1 MSLTDTLKNTL
12 SALTEGGLNRY
23 RLNIPSCTASLDVET
38 FTGKEFM
45 SELYHY
51 TILFTSSDQ
60 NISSSQLLTRP
71 ATLTMGTGPLM
82 GLTEQKVVHGVV
94 THFKRI
100 RGSRDQ
106 ATYQIIIEPF
116 LSLLRNQFR
125 THRFF
130 VDKSVPEVV
139 TEVLQEH
146 GLKGWEYE
154 FTLKADYPKREQI
167 NQYKENDLAFIERLL
182 AEVGIFYFFTLQPN
196 TQTEVVHFADKQS
209 AWTFGKSL
217 PLSSPSGMS
226 DNAVDSVWGV
236 NVRQNVVERNVT
248 ASDYNHRE
256 AQNVLTSVPADMTRG
271 DVDGVTYG
279 EVYHY
284 LPRHLERGDK
294 ITPSAETGNFWARL
308 EHERF
313 LSGQTTISG
322 FSNDALLSPAQVLT
336 ISELAVPPTLP
347 SETDNGIIITRTG
360 YIASRKNALIVM
372 WEGMPYYEN
381 RCWRPAAKNR
391 PVVSG
396 TMTARVTSAKDN
408 DIYAWQDASGMYRV
422 KFDADRDDK
431 RQGMESMPVRFAK
444 PYGGDK
450 YGFHFPLIQGTEV
463 AIAFHEGDPD
473 RPYIAHALHDSRH
486 VDHVTEA
493 NSTRN
498 VVRTAGLNKLRME
511 DKRGEEHIKLSTEY
525 GGKTQLN
532 LGHNVNA
539 SRVLRGEGAELRTN
553 DWVSVRGGKGVMLT
567 ADAQPD
573 VGSKM
578 LEMDRAVEQ
587 LEQALTLA
595 RSLQAAAKGAQ
606 ATISDIDSQ
615 KTLNSSLKYLKMPGM
630 LASAPAGIGIL
641 SPEAVRLASGEASIG
656 LMSGKNTDISAGQS
670 FTVAASEAV
679 SLFAQAAGMKMYAG
693 AGTVDI
699 QAQADAMNVSA
710 LQDITVASG
719 QGSVK
724 VNASKELILSCGGAY
739 IKLSGGNIELG
750 CPGNILLKAA
760 NVNQIGPAS
769 LDTPPV
775 TFPKGYGG
783 TFTVTDP
790 ESGDIKPFT
799 SYRVTSPDGEV
810 LEGISDSSGKTAPFY
825 SSTPGNVKI
834 EFPREQKDEGPGHWV
849 TVEHD
854 YHGLKNAAIMS
865 INRLTSM
872 GDSGRAFFTEGKDFM
887 HTKRDK
893 IQEWNPL
900 PSDADE
906 NTINNSAVHRY
917 GEQRRITQT
926 FLEGDDAWQVSG
938 TSWHWMPV
946 VADELYETK
955 DSK

>member
-12 SALTEGGLNRY
+12 SVLTEGGLNRY
-23 RLNIPSCTASLDVET
+23 RLDIPSCTADIDVEN
-38 FTGKEFM
+38 FSGKEFM
-45 SELYHY
+45 SELYY
-51 TILFTSSDQ
+51 YQIVFTSSEQ
-60 NISSSQLLTRP
+60 NINSTQLLTKP

-82 GLTEQKVVHGVV
+82 GLTGQKVVHGVV
-94 THFKRI
+94 TNFKRI
-100 RGSRDQ
+100 SGSRDQ

-116 LSLLRNQFR
+116 LSLLRKQFR

-130 VDKSVPEVV
+130 VNKSVPEVV

-146 GLKGWEYE
+146 GLKDWEYE

-182 AEVGIFYFFTLQPN
+182 AEVGIFYFFTLQPD

-226 DNAVDSVWGV
+226 DNAADSVWGI
-236 NVRQNVVERNVT
+236 NVRQNVVERSVT

-256 AQNVLTSVPADMTRG
+256 AQNILASVPADMTRG
-271 DVDGVTYG
+271 DGEGVTYG
-279 EVYHY
+279 DVYHY

-322 FSNDALLSPAQVLT
+322 CSNDALLSPAQVLT
-336 ISELAVPPTLP
+336 ISESVIPPTLP
-347 SETDNGIIITRTG
+347 SETDNGIIITRAG
-360 YIASRKNALIVM
+360 YIASRKDLLIVM

-381 RCWRPAAKNR
+381 RCWRPAAKKR

-396 TMTARVTSAKDN
+396 TLTARVTSAKEN

-431 RQGMESMPVRFAK
+431 SQGMESMPVRFAK

-473 RPYIAHALHDSRH
+473 RPYIAHAMHDSRH

-498 VVRTAGLNKLRME
+498 VIRTAGLNKLRME

-539 SRVLRGEGAELRTN
+539 SRTLRGEGAELRTN
-553 DWVSVRGGKGVMLT
+553 DWVSVRGGKGILLT

-595 RSLQAAAKGAQ
+595 RSLQAAAKGAK
-606 ATISDIDSQ
+606 ATVSDIDSQ

-641 SPEAVRLASGEASIG
+641 SPEAVRLASGGASIG
-656 LMSGKNTDISAGQS
+656 LMSGKNTDISTGQS

-693 AGTVDI
+693 AGKVDI

-750 CPGNILLKAA
+750 CQGNILLKAA
-760 NVNQIGPAS
+760 NVNQTGPAS

-775 TFPKGYGG
+775 TFPKGYSEGFI
-783 TFTVTDP
+783 TTSSA
-790 ESGDIKPFT
+790 SGAVKPFT
-799 SYRVTSPDGEV
+799 TYKITTAEGEV
-810 LEGISDSSGKTAPFY
+810 YEGISGAEGETSPIFTSMP
-825 SSTPGNVKI
+825 SQLKI
-834 EFPREQKDEGPGHWV
+834 EYPRNIADSQEG
-849 TVEHD
+849 E
-854 YHGLKNAAIMS
+854 
-865 INRLTSM
+865 
-872 GDSGRAFFTEGKDFM
+872 
-887 HTKRDK
+887 
-893 IQEWNPL
+893 
-900 PSDADE
+900 
-906 NTINNSAVHRY
+906 
-917 GEQRRITQT
+917 
-926 FLEGDDAWQVSG
+926 
-938 TSWHWMPV
+938 
-946 VADELYETK
+946 
-955 DSK
+955 

>member
-1 MSLTDTLKNTL
+1 VTGSSTDHTL
-12 SALTEGGLNRY
+12 G
-23 RLNIPSCTASLDVET
+23 
-38 FTGKEFM
+38 
-45 SELYHY
+45 
-51 TILFTSSDQ
+51 
-60 NISSSQLLTRP
+60 
-71 ATLTMGTGPLM
+71 
-82 GLTEQKVVHGVV
+82 
-94 THFKRI
+94 
-100 RGSRDQ
+100 
-106 ATYQIIIEPF
+106 
-116 LSLLRNQFR
+116 
-125 THRFF
+125 
-130 VDKSVPEVV
+130 
-139 TEVLQEH
+139 
-146 GLKGWEYE
+146 
-154 FTLKADYPKREQI
+154 
-167 NQYKENDLAFIERLL
+167 
-182 AEVGIFYFFTLQPN
+182 
-196 TQTEVVHFADKQS
+196 
-209 AWTFGKSL
+209 
-217 PLSSPSGMS
+217 
-226 DNAVDSVWGV
+226 
-236 NVRQNVVERNVT
+236 
-248 ASDYNHRE
+248 
-256 AQNVLTSVPADMTRG
+256 
-271 DVDGVTYG
+271 
-279 EVYHY
+279 
-284 LPRHLERGDK
+284 
-294 ITPSAETGNFWARL
+294 
-308 EHERF
+308 
-313 LSGQTTISG
+313 
-322 FSNDALLSPAQVLT
+322 PAQVLT
-336 ISELAVPPTLP
+336 ITEMAIPPTLP
-347 SETDNGIIITRTG
+347 RETENGVVIIRTG
-360 YIASRKNALIVM
+360 YSASRKNALKVA
-372 WEGMPYYEN
+372 WVAMPYYEN
-381 RCWRPAAKNR
+381 RCWRPAAKKR

-396 TMTARVTSAKDN
+396 TLTARVTSAKDN

-473 RPYIAHALHDSRH
+473 RPYIAHAMHDSRH

-498 VVRTAGLNKLRME
+498 VIRTAGLNKLRME
-511 DKRGEEHIKLSTEY
+511 DKRGEEHVKLSTEY

-553 DWVSVRGGKGVMLT
+553 DWVSVRGGKGILLT

-606 ATISDIDSQ
+606 ATVSDIDSQ
-615 KTLNSSLKYLKMPGM
+615 KTLNSSLKYLKMPGL

-641 SPEAVRLASGEASIG
+641 SPEAVRLASGGASIS

-679 SLFAQAAGMKMYAG
+679 SLFAQAAGIKMYAG
-693 AGTVDI
+693 AGKVDI

-710 LQDITVASG
+710 LQDILVASG

-750 CPGNILLKAA
+750 CSGNILLKAA
-760 NVNQIGPAS
+760 NINQTGPAT
-769 LDTPPV
+769 LDTPPL
-775 TFPKGYGG
+775 TFLKGYGG

-799 SYRVTSPDGEV
+799 SYKVTSPDGEV

-849 TVEHD
+849 TVDHD
-854 YHGLKNAAIMS
+854 YHGLKNTAIMA

-872 GDSGRAFFTEGKDFM
+872 GDEGRVFGSEGKDYM
-887 HTKRDK
+887 NTKRDK
-893 IQEWNPL
+893 IQEWQPL
-900 PSDADE
+900 PSDATDE
-906 NTINNSAVHRY
+906 MEQQSVVHRY
-917 GEQRRITQT
+917 GEQRKITQT
-926 FLEGDDAWQVSG
+926 FLEGDDSWAVTGQ
-938 TSWHWMPV
+938 SWHWQPTT
-946 VADELYETK
+946 ADDIYEGNK
-955 DSK
+955 

>member
-23 RLNIPSCTASLDVET
+23 RLDIPSCTASLDVEE
-38 FTGKEFM
+38 FNGKEFM

-51 TILFTSSDQ
+51 DIIFTSSDQ
-60 NISSSQLLTRP
+60 NISSAQLLTKS

-82 GLTEQKVVHGVV
+82 GLIGQKVVHGVV

-100 RGSRDQ
+100 SGSRDQ

-116 LSLLRNQFR
+116 LSLLRKQFR

-130 VDKSVPEVV
+130 VNKSVPDVVAEVM
-139 TEVLQEH
+139 QEH

-167 NQYKENDLAFIERLL
+167 NQYKESDLAFIERLL
-182 AEVGIFYFFTLQPN
+182 AEVGIFYFFTLQPD

-209 AWTFGKSL
+209 AWMFGKSL

-226 DNAVDSVWGV
+226 DNAANSVWGV

-256 AQNVLTSVPADMTRG
+256 AQNVLASVPADMTRG
-271 DVDGVTYG
+271 DGDGVTYG

-313 LSGQTTISG
+313 LSGQTAISG
-322 FSNDALLSPAQVLT
+322 CSNDTLLSPAQVLT
-336 ISELAVPPTLP
+336 ISESVVPPTLP
-347 SETDNGIIITRTG
+347 SETDNGIIVTRTG
-360 YIASRKNALIVM
+360 YIASRKDALIVM

-381 RCWRPAAKNR
+381 RCWRPAAKKR

-396 TMTARVTSAKDN
+396 TLTARVTSAKDN

-553 DWVSVRGGKGVMLT
+553 DWVSVRGGKGILLT

-595 RSLQAAAKGAQ
+595 RSLQAATKGAQ
-606 ATISDIDSQ
+606 ATVSDIDSQ
-615 KTLNSSLKYLKMPGM
+615 KTLNSSLKYLKMPGL
-630 LASAPAGIGIL
+630 LASAPAGIGII
-641 SPEAVRLASGEASIG
+641 SPEAVRLASGGASIG
-656 LMSGKNTDISAGQS
+656 LMSGKNTDISTGQS

-693 AGTVDI
+693 AGKVDI

-760 NVNQIGPAS
+760 NVNQTGPAS

-775 TFPKGYGG
+775 TFPKGYSEG
-783 TFTVTDP
+783 FTTTSSA
-790 ESGDIKPFT
+790 SGAVKPFT
-799 SYRVTSPDGEV
+799 TYKITTAEGEV
-810 LEGISDSSGKTAPFY
+810 YEGISGAEGETSPIFTSMP
-825 SSTPGNVKI
+825 SQLKI
-834 EFPREQKDEGPGHWV
+834 EYPRNKADSQEG
-849 TVEHD
+849 E
-854 YHGLKNAAIMS
+854 
-865 INRLTSM
+865 
-872 GDSGRAFFTEGKDFM
+872 
-887 HTKRDK
+887 
-893 IQEWNPL
+893 
-900 PSDADE
+900 
-906 NTINNSAVHRY
+906 
-917 GEQRRITQT
+917 
-926 FLEGDDAWQVSG
+926 
-938 TSWHWMPV
+938 
-946 VADELYETK
+946 
-955 DSK
+955 